1 MNKSLKI
8 FFNIFK
14 KPAYFKPSKALS
26 FQTCY
31 FCSEN
36 NDKNNKNAASVL
48 ENPEIKQQAAQALQE
63 SMKVEE
69 QKFKLDNKTFSAN
82 IGEHTLTYTRNNS
95 LL

>member
-14 KPAYFKPSKALS
+14 KPSFFKPRKALIYQTS
-26 FQTCY
+26 FY
-31 FCSEN
+31 CSES
-36 NDKNNKNAASVL
+36 NDKNNKNAAAIL

-63 SMKVEE
+63 SMKTEE

-82 IGEHTLTYTRNNS
+82 IGEHTLTYTCKNS
-95 LL
+95 QI